1 MLAAPVKTI
10 RKINKDLDI
19 IFKMI
24 YMTFKEKNENVLQKD
39 IKVYLNKWRNIQYTF
54 VKIMNI
60 AMISNLNRL
69 V

>member
-24 YMTFKEKNENVLQKD
+24 YMNFKEKNENVL
-39 IKVYLNKWRNIQYTF
+39 
-54 VKIMNI
+54 
-60 AMISNLNRL
+60 
-69 V
+69 